1 MGLIYREPFR
11 VATAAHAPKATI
23 LFDKFHVM
31 RHRGEALDTVRKRE
45 HARRLR
51 LPFEEDVR

>member
-1 MGLIYREPFR
+1 
-11 VATAAHAPKATI
+11 VATAAHAPKAKI
-23 LFDKFHVM
+23 LFYKFHVM
-31 RHRGEALDTVRKRE
+31 RHRGEALDTIRKRE